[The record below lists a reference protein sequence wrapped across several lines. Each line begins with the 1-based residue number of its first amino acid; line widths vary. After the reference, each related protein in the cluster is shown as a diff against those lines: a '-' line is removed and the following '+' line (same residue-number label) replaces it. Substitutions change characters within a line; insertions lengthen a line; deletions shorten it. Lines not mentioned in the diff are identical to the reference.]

1 MADILPIP
9 TFDEQIKSFRAVE
22 REIGASEF
30 KLELIDFLQSKGY
43 NALVLQDVITFVP
56 KRKA

>member
-1 MADILPIP
+1 MADIMPVP
-9 TFDEQIKSFRAVE
+9 TFDEQIQSFRKVE
-22 REIGASEF
+22 RKIGALEF
-30 KLELIDFLQSKGY
+30 QLELTDFLQKKGY